1 MAGKIAGVLAF
12 AIWLAYVGFLALEV
26 AEIPLLIITAAT
38 IVMAAVDLIQTEFRK
53 RAESLRR
60 G

>member
-1 MAGKIAGVLAF
+1 MPGKIAGVFAL
-12 AIWLAYVGFLALEV
+12 AIWLAYVGFLVLKV
-26 AEIPLLIITAAT
+26 GEIPLLIITAAT
-38 IVMAAVDLIQTEFRK
+38 IVMAAVDLIQTEFQK